1 MNVEFQIVYKRR
13 KLLSTFYTEQELT
26 VAICGKNTSNWDP
39 NKTQANMEDHIHQ
52 RKKWKHTNKK
62 EKYKIK

>member
-26 VAICGKNTSNWDP
+26 VAICGKNTSN
-39 NKTQANMEDHIHQ
+39 
-52 RKKWKHTNKK
+52 
-62 EKYKIK
+62 